1 MTARAAGRLATL
13 QSPISPFAARQG
25 CATPPIAAI
34 TSPKRSSP
42 AVAMAAKAKPAKRK
56 RGQDL
61 LDGPSEHRRQH
72 TLFTRD
78 VLTPPGAP
86 VVTRHRTR
94 TILTPV
100 AVRRAIIEE
109 AATRPEAAR
118 DRSLRRRLTTLDRAL
133 SDPEAE
139 ALDRLTSC
147 INSLSNIGCL
157 NYLRSEVRS
166 SPFGR
171 LPFGESKRLEIAAMT
186 FVLKGL
192 SPTQRSAILELA
204 VILDPSHS
212 GAFKPGEEFTAL
224 LRSAASAAVSLY
236 GDWFRAQKRRAE

>member
-1 MTARAAGRLATL
+1 MALAAGRSAIL

-25 CATPPIAAI
+25 WAGPLIAAI
-34 TSPKRSSP
+34 TSPKPSS
-42 AVAMAAKAKPAKRK
+42 ATVAMASKAKPAKQK
-56 RGQDL
+56 RGHDR
-61 LDGPSEHRRQH
+61 LDGPSEHRRRH

-94 TILTPV
+94 TILTPL

-109 AATRPEAAR
+109 AATRPEAVR

-171 LPFGESKRLEIAAMT
+171 LPFSENKRIEIAAMT

-192 SPTQRSAILELA
+192 NPTQRSAILELA

-236 GDWFRAQKRRAE
+236 KEWFRTQRRQVE